1 MPPAKKAAAKKTT
14 ARRTGA
20 KKATTAAREKF
31 EEEFARSMGVTPKT
45 KPKKVQIVPTGI
57 MALDYALA
65 VGGVPVGR
73 IMEMWGPEH
82 AGKTTAAIWM
92 AVQFQQAF
100 PQRMIAWVDME
111 QTFDQEWAE
120 KLGLDMSRVYF
131 YTPETAEDVA
141 DAIKRFVNSGICSFV
156 VLDSVGGMIS
166 RVEIEKE
173 ADEATV
179 GKVPGIVT
187 RMVKI
192 ASPAAARNETTVC
205 VINQVRANIGGY
217 GPDEDTGGGWALKH
231 VTTMKIQVRK
241 IGGAGT
247 SREVKRPGS
256 ADDKKIPVGH
266 KIAMRVQKNK
276 MGPYGQ
282 VAEVWLHNVA
292 TRDFGPIG
300 FDNVGDTFG
309 FAKRLGLLG
318 PRAKSGYY
326 LLGEEEVRG
335 EPAAVEALRLR
346 PDVVA
351 DLRTR
356 ILATREDLVNEE
368 VDETPAEEV
377 DPLGMADMVDA

>member
-1 MPPAKKAAAKKTT
+1 MPAAAKKTATKTT
-14 ARRTGA
+14 ATRGGPKR
-20 KKATTAAREKF
+20 ATPAAREKF
-31 EEEFARSMGVTPKT
+31 EETFKKSMKVSPKV
-45 KPKKVQIVPTGI
+45 KPKKVRIVPSGV

-73 IMEMWGPEH
+73 IIEMWGPEH
-82 AGKTTAAIWM
+82 AGKTTLAIWQ
-92 AVQFQQAF
+92 AVQFQTAF
-100 PQRMIAWVDME
+100 PDRMIAWVDME
-111 QTFDQEWAE
+111 QTFDQDWAE
-120 KLGLDMSRVYF
+120 SLGLDMSRVYF
-131 YTPETAEDVA
+131 YTPQTAEDVA
-141 DAIKRFVNSGICSFV
+141 DAVKRFVQSGICSFV

-179 GKVPGIVT
+179 GNVPKIVT

-192 ASPAAARNETTVC
+192 AAPEAALNETTVC

-231 VTTMKIQVRK
+231 VTTMKLQVRK
-241 IGGAGT
+241 VGGAGT
-247 SREVKRPGS
+247 TREVKRPGS

-266 KIAMRVQKNK
+266 RVAIRVQKNK

-292 TRDFGPIG
+292 TADFGPIG

-309 FAKRLGLLG
+309 FAKRLRLLG
-318 PRAKSGYY
+318 DKATSGRY
-326 LLGEEEVRG
+326 LIDGEIIVG
-335 EPAAVEALRLR
+335 EPKALEYLRLHPETVEALRQQVLS
-346 PDVVA
+346 
-351 DLRTR
+351 
-356 ILATREDLVNEE
+356 TREDLVNTE

-377 DPLGMADMVDA
+377 DALGMADMVEG